1 MKNTFGTVILLLAA
15 TAIVFVLT
23 GCDDT
28 ENEAKTPLENVM
40 ANKQV
45 KLQTTLGDII
55 VELDEKAAPLTV
67 ANFLKYVETGFYD
80 GIIFHRVIRG
90 FMVQTGGFIIQ
101 DGKMTKRQAGPPVK
115 NEFGISNL
123 RGTLAMAKFRGNPD
137 SATSEFFINLVD
149 NSGNL
154 DNQNGGFTVFARVVK
169 GMEVADKIAAVKTVR
184 DVPVEPVVIESA
196 TVITGE

>member
-1 MKNTFGTVILLLAA
+1 MKNLYRTWILLPTAA
-15 TAIVFVLT
+15 GLLFAAA

-28 ENEAKTPLENVM
+28 EKETKTPTENVM

-55 VELDEKAAPLTV
+55 IELDEKVAPLTV
-67 ANFLKYVETGFYD
+67 ANFLKYVESGFYD

-90 FMVQTGGFIIQ
+90 FMMQTGGFFIQ
-101 DGKMTKRQAGPPVK
+101 NGKMARRQEGAPVK
-115 NEFGISNL
+115 NEFGISNV
-123 RGTLAMAKFRGNPD
+123 RGTLAMAKIGGNPD
-137 SATSEFFINLVD
+137 SATSQFFINLVD
-149 NSGNL
+149 NSANL
-154 DNQNGGFTVFARVVK
+154 DKQNGGFTVFARVVE
-169 GMEVADKIAAVKTVR
+169 GMEVADKIAAVNTVR